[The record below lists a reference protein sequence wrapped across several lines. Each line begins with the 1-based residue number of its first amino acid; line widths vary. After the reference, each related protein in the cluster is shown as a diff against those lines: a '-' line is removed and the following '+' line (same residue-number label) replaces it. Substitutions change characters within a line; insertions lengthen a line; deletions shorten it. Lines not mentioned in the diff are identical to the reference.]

1 MFNILVINLNIKM
14 SSADDESL
22 FLNIEKLCLLE
33 KKNKE
38 LEKENELLK
47 QRELDRTSYKP
58 PIEAVVLYLHYE
70 GPYMLCEEWQ
80 EAQFSSFTKSIGNPD
95 WGNRIKFESI
105 AGMNTQLLRL
115 GFRRLYE
122 SKHYY
127 SGNGST
133 LPTETWVKNM

>member
-1 MFNILVINLNIKM
+1 M

-22 FLNIEKLCLLE
+22 FLNIENSCR
-33 KKNKE
+33 
-38 LEKENELLK
+38 LEKENKKLKKEIELLK
-47 QRELDRTSYKP
+47 QIELDRTRDKP
-58 PIEAVVLYLHYE
+58 PIEAVVVYLHSA
-70 GPYMLCEEWQ
+70 GSYMQCEVSQ
-80 EAQFSSFTKSIGNPD
+80 EAQFSSFTKTIGNPG
-95 WGNRIKFESI
+95 WGNGITFESI

>member
-1 MFNILVINLNIKM
+1 M

-22 FLNIEKLCLLE
+22 FLNIENLCR
-33 KKNKE
+33 
-38 LEKENELLK
+38 LEKENKKLKKEIELLK
-47 QRELDRTSYKP
+47 QIELDRTRDKP
-58 PIEAVVLYLHYE
+58 PIEAVVVYLHCD
-70 GPYMLCEEWQ
+70 GSYMQCEVSQ

-105 AGMNTQLLRL
+105 AGMNIQLLRL

-122 SKHYY
+122 SKHFY